1 MLWQAYIHMLTIL
14 LHDLSNSLRFK
25 SDDIK
30 LDGKDSEVLKKSDQ
44 DFKVPIFKQSLIAWL
59 FKVNI
64 TYK

>member
-44 DFKVPIFKQSLIAWL
+44 DFKVPFSSSL
-59 FKVNI
+59 
-64 TYK
+64 